1 MTTFR
6 VPQGPGSF
14 SVTGESGQQFIISE
28 TAPMAGANRIQFTID
43 YSQWLK
49 KGETLTSVVF
59 TVSGLPATVDTITY
73 NPEKTAV
80 QFFLNNNNATASYT
94 IAVLAIT
101 TFTQQRTDQVL
112 VDVAGSS

>member
-14 SVTGESGQQFIISE
+14 SVTGENGQQFIISE
-28 TAPMAGANRIQFTID
+28 TAPMAGANRLQFTID

-59 TVSGLPATVDTITY
+59 TVSGLPAAVDTITY
-73 NPEKTAV
+73 NPAKTAV

-112 VDVAGSS
+112 VDVAGGS